1 MVLIHEVFK
10 LHQGPKI
17 QSFQLYMNHMY
28 REKMVDYWVNISLS
42 KEVEELE
49 LNFALAFTPYT
60 LPPNLLDSES
70 LRILKLTNCHL
81 HIPSQLT
88 GLGFLNTII
97 LKIVNVT
104 EEFIQELFK
113 NCLFLENMGLT
124 RCRGITHLKIFAGNL
139 KRFKWL
145 KVENCHKIVKM
156 HIDAP
161 TLCTMYYSGD
171 LEAFTMGNL
180 LRLKDVTLKIDKEG
194 FFPFIG
200 IEKFMFAI
208 SHVHVLTTTSKFVK
222 GLSPRLVDRNL
233 EEVLPFCFWNLREL
247 ELFMNGSLCGPF
259 NVVTFLNKCHCLEKV
274 TINLE
279 GHYFYLGFYWDAHES
294 QSLKELNISLKSLEF
309 VRINGFNFEKPVK
322 KLVKFILEKA
332 EHLKTLILD
341 TTTNSGSHI
350 VAATLATYDQLR
362 RTSLNQLSFRMKKQ
376 TGNALDLGFLSFR
389 LWDSPWTMLQYECIA
404 IYGLN

>member
-1 MVLIHEVFK
+1 
-10 LHQGPKI
+10 
-17 QSFQLYMNHMY
+17 
-28 REKMVDYWVNISLS
+28 MVDYWVNISLS

-274 TINLE
+274 TINDKSCVRKEELMAKNIKYIKC
-279 GHYFYLGFYWDAHES
+279 HKS
-294 QSLKELNISLKSLEF
+294 QSHFHALPCIHSIRKWARK
-309 VRINGFNFEKPVK
+309 VK
-322 KLVKFILEKA
+322 VSMDAMEDNYV
-332 EHLKTLILD
+332 E
-341 TTTNSGSHI
+341 N
-350 VAATLATYDQLR
+350 
-362 RTSLNQLSFRMKKQ
+362 
-376 TGNALDLGFLSFR
+376 
-389 LWDSPWTMLQYECIA
+389 LWQQA
-404 IYGLN
+404 